1 MSEDNPDHSSY
12 SVMKAQDEE
21 GNWLTILVDGAGR
34 MIAVMKGYDGAELQ
48 TLAVDGEGR
57 MIAMIRDP
65 VSDNYVAVDGEGQMV
80 TVIKGAYL
88 GELKT
93 IATDVEGRMIAV
105 TRRSLGGSGLDGPL
119 NVTED
124 ENIDPDRWYNYSS
137 LIVAEGATLGLSAQ
151 GKMFLRVA
159 GTVTINGT
167 ISVKGK
173 GSSGGAAV
181 DPAELL
187 DGNPGSADNK
197 GGLCGGGGGGGCNHD
212 ACQAKGGAGG
222 GSDDDGCGSP
232 GAGGTGLSPY
242 YRHGGPG
249 GAYDFDYDIRHD
261 FDEDWDYFTLNRG
274 PGGGSGGSYAHSNP
288 TGAGGNGGGVLYIEA
303 YKIIV
308 NGAITADGDAGV
320 DSDSG
325 NADGAGGGGAG
336 GTVVLIAREF
346 VFEGTIAADG
356 GAGGSGGASSGNGGA
371 GAAGIIKTAVVY

>member
-1 MSEDNPDHSSY
+1 MAIGRPDWT
-12 SVMKAQDEE
+12 SVTLIKALDVGE
-21 GNWLTILVDGAGR
+21 NLVT
-34 MIAVMKGYDGAELQ
+34 V
-48 TLAVDGEGR
+48 LADASR
-57 MIAMIRDP
+57 AL
-65 VSDNYVAVDGEGQMV
+65 VAVIQGD
-80 TVIKGAYL
+80 YL
-88 GELKT
+88 GTLKT
-93 IATDVEGRMIAV
+93 VATDVEGRMIAV
-105 TRRSLGGSGLDGPL
+105 TRRSLGGSGLDGPKD
-119 NVTED
+119 VTED

-137 LIVAEGATLGLSAQ
+137 LTIAEGVTLGLSAA

-159 GTVTINGT
+159 GTVTIDGT

-181 DPAELL
+181 DPDILL

-197 GGLCGGGGGGGCNHD
+197 GGLCGGGGGGGCNFTGCD
-212 ACQAKGGAGG
+212 ANGGDGG

-242 YRHGGPG
+242 YKHGGPG

-274 PGGGSGGSYAHSNP
+274 PGGGSGGSFAHSNP
-288 TGAGGNGGGVLYIEA
+288 TGSGGNGGGVVYIEA

-308 NGAITADGDAGV
+308 NGSIIADGDAGE

-325 NADGAGGGGAG
+325 NADGAGGGGAA
-336 GTVVLIAREF
+336 GTIVLIAREF
-346 VFEGTIAADG
+346 EFIGTVSADG

-371 GAAGIIKTAVVY
+371 GADGIIKTAVVY